1 MLFQQHTAQ
10 PIEGLEGNQATG
22 MLWWMLELGWSPQ
35 GLLVTRVTEKPF
47 AKSKPLVFC
56 LPLSLSATGLVRHV

>member
-1 MLFQQHTAQ
+1 MLFQQHT
-10 PIEGLEGNQATG
+10 GLEGNQATG

-56 LPLSLSATGLVRHV
+56 LPLSLSATGFVRHV